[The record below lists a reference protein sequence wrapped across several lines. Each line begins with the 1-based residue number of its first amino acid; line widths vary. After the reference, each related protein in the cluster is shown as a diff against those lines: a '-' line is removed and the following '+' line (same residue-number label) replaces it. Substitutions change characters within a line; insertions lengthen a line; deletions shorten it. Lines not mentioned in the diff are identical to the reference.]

1 LPQRPK
7 PGRPKAAAGDAPD
20 AKPHHVGHRRRLR
33 DRFLASP
40 QSLPDYE
47 LLELLLFQA
56 IPRRDT
62 KPLAKRLLARFD
74 GDLAR
79 LANAGDAELK
89 AVDGVG
95 EAAIA
100 VVRLFGEGAR
110 RLLRH
115 RVQEQPV
122 LGSWTQLLDYLR
134 VAQGAKQTEQ
144 FRLLFLDAK
153 NRLVADEVHQTGTI
167 DETPVYPREVAK
179 RALELGAA
187 ALIVV
192 HNHPSGDPT
201 PSKADIA
208 ITKEIAAAL
217 ATLNIQLHDHLI
229 LGRGKH
235 ASLRTLG
242 LL

>member
-1 LPQRPK
+1 
-7 PGRPKAAAGDAPD
+7 
-20 AKPHHVGHRRRLR
+20 
-33 DRFLASP
+33 
-40 QSLPDYE
+40 
-47 LLELLLFQA
+47 
-56 IPRRDT
+56 
-62 KPLAKRLLARFD
+62 
-74 GDLAR
+74 
-79 LANAGDAELK
+79 
-89 AVDGVG
+89 
-95 EAAIA
+95 
-100 VVRLFGEGAR
+100 
-110 RLLRH
+110 
-115 RVQEQPV
+115 VQEQPV

>member
-1 LPQRPK
+1 M
-7 PGRPKAAAGDAPD
+7 PGPSKKAAED
-20 AKPHHVGHRRRLR
+20 KPHHLGHRQRLR
-33 DRFLASP
+33 ERFLLAP

-47 LLELLLFQA
+47 LLELVLYQA
-56 IPRRDT
+56 IPRQDT
-62 KPLAKRLLARFD
+62 KPLAKRLLAAFD
-74 GDLAR
+74 GDLTR
-79 LANAGDAELK
+79 LANASDAELK
-89 AVDGVG
+89 AIDGAG
-95 EAAIA
+95 EAVIA
-100 VVRLFGEGAR
+100 AVRLIGEGAR

-115 RVQEQPV
+115 RVKEQP
-122 LGSWTQLLDYLR
+122 LLSSWTQLLDYLR
-134 VAQGAKQTEQ
+134 VAQAEKRTEQ

-153 NRLVADEVHQTGTI
+153 NRLIADEVHQTGTI

-208 ITKEIAAAL
+208 ITREIAAAL
-217 ATLNIQLHDHLI
+217 KPLEIALHDHLI

-235 ASLRTLG
+235 ASFRTLG

>member
-1 LPQRPK
+1 MPKRPTI
-7 PGRPKAAAGDAPD
+7 AAEG
-20 AKPHHVGHRRRLR
+20 KPHHLGHRQRLR
-33 DRFLASP
+33 DRFLVSP
-40 QSLPDYE
+40 QSLADYE
-47 LLELLLFQA
+47 LLELTLFQA
-56 IPRRDT
+56 IPRQDT
-62 KPLAKRLLARFD
+62 KPLAKRLLAAFG
-74 GDLAR
+74 GDLTR
-79 LANAGDAELK
+79 LANASDAELK

-95 EAAIA
+95 DAVLAAI
-100 VVRLFGEGAR
+100 RLIGEGAR

-122 LGSWTQLLDYLR
+122 LSSWTQLLDYLR
-134 VAQGAKQTEQ
+134 VAQAGKQIEQ

-153 NRLVADEVHQTGTI
+153 NRLIADEVHATGTI

-179 RALELGAA
+179 RALEHGAA

-208 ITKEIAAAL
+208 ITREIAAAL
-217 ATLNIQLHDHLI
+217 KALDIALHDHLI

-235 ASLRTLG
+235 TSFRSQG

>member
-1 LPQRPK
+1 M
-7 PGRPKAAAGDAPD
+7 PGPAKKAAEE
-20 AKPHHVGHRRRLR
+20 KPHHLGHRQRLR
-33 DRFLASP
+33 ERFLNAP

-47 LLELLLFQA
+47 YLELVLYQA
-56 IPRRDT
+56 IPRQDT
-62 KPLAKRLLARFD
+62 KPLAKRLLAEFG
-74 GDLAR
+74 GDLTR
-79 LANAGDAELK
+79 LVNASDAELK
-89 AVDGVG
+89 SIEGAG
-95 EAAIA
+95 ESVIAA
-100 VVRLFGEGAR
+100 VRLIGEGAR

-115 RVQEQPV
+115 RVKELPL
-122 LGSWTQLLDYLR
+122 LGSWAQLLDYLR
-134 VAQGAKQTEQ
+134 VAQAEKPTEQ

-153 NRLVADEVHQTGTI
+153 NHLIADEVQQTGTI

-208 ITKEIAAAL
+208 ITRELVAAL
-217 ATLNIQLHDHLI
+217 KALDIQLHDHLI
-229 LGRGKH
+229 LGRDKH
-235 ASLRTLG
+235 ASFRTLG

>member
-1 LPQRPK
+1 LAGRAK
-7 PGRPKAAAGDAPD
+7 PAARDGAAE
-20 AKPHHVGHRRRLR
+20 AKPHHLGHRQRLR
-33 DRFLASP
+33 DRFLAGP

-56 IPRRDT
+56 IPRQDT

-74 GDLAR
+74 GDLTR
-79 LANAGDAELK
+79 LVNAGDAELK
-89 AVDGVG
+89 AVEGVG
-95 EAAIA
+95 DAALA
-100 VVRLFGEGAR
+100 ALRLFGEGTR

-115 RVQEQPV
+115 RVREQPV
-122 LGSWTQLLDYLR
+122 LSSWAQLLDYLR
-134 VAQGAKQTEQ
+134 VAQAAKQTEQ

>member
-1 LPQRPK
+1 MPRPAK
-7 PGRPKAAAGDAPD
+7 TAAEE
-20 AKPHHVGHRRRLR
+20 KPHHLGHRRRLR
-33 DRFLASP
+33 ERFLAAP

-47 LLELLLFQA
+47 LLELVLYQA
-56 IPRRDT
+56 IPRQDT
-62 KPLAKRLLARFD
+62 KPLAKRLLAAFD
-74 GDLAR
+74 GDLTR
-79 LANAGDAELK
+79 LANASDAELS
-89 AVDGVG
+89 AIEGTG
-95 EAAIA
+95 EAVIA
-100 VVRLFGEGAR
+100 AVRLIGEGAR

-115 RVQEQPV
+115 SVRERP
-122 LGSWTQLLDYLR
+122 LLSSWTQLLDYLR

-153 NRLVADEVHQTGTI
+153 NRLIADEVHQTGTI

-208 ITKEIAAAL
+208 ITREIAAAL
-217 ATLNIQLHDHLI
+217 GPLEIALHDHLI
-229 LGRGKH
+229 LGRDKH
-235 ASLRTLG
+235 ASFRTLG